1 MLLRVRFP
9 GGRSL
14 VAGLTALSAL
24 LANVYLLSSNQ
35 TQLAAL
41 AGLKGRYILSS
52 AVLADAGQP
61 PPDVLLDGDPATGL
75 RNLRPPTRPQAA
87 RLESRTAASDRHA
100 WPFPGDRAFI
110 QLEGPLSHHAGSPPE
125 TNRLNEL
132 VLWPGLQSSR
142 ADFQAYGRPRT
153 LRLIFFRQAQVD
165 FDREYRY
172 PDPPVF
178 WREVRARLPDFY
190 GPVRISLAAL
200 PEPEASP
207 GFPANV
213 SQIWLRIEIED
224 AYPGQSAP
232 ASIALSEI
240 AFGTQFE
247 AVAIPRSV
255 VREAELLP

>member
-1 MLLRVRFP
+1 MSVRFRIP

-14 VAGLTALSAL
+14 VAGLAVLSAFA
-24 LANVYLLSSNQ
+24 ANVYLLSSNQ

-52 AVLADAGQP
+52 AVLADPEQP

-75 RNLRPPTRPQAA
+75 WNLRPPARPRPTPAA
-87 RLESRTAASDRHA
+87 DPRA
-100 WPFPGDRAFI
+100 WPFPGDRPFI
-110 QLEGPLSHHAGSPPE
+110 QFEGPLSHHAGSPPE

-142 ADFQAYGRPRT
+142 ANFQAYGRPRT
-153 LRLIFFRQAQVD
+153 IRLIFFRQAQVD

-172 PDPPVF
+172 PDPPAY
-178 WREVRARLPDFY
+178 WRELRARLPDFY

-232 ASIALSEI
+232 ASIGLSEI

-247 AVAIPRSV
+247 AVSIPHSV